1 VKKRQYRIARSNY
14 IVDEDSWGRP
24 VNPKVGLRLLVCC
37 LIIFKSREIKPSQS
51 RSDSNKEASLHKPLE
66 YAREKRGLDI
76 QLPTYLVFHFPVF
89 VERLL
94 KSSCPISSF
103 PTLVHSSIGLVT
115 YEARVLNS
123 KIRTLYL

>member
-14 IVDEDSWGRP
+14 IVNKDSWARP

-51 RSDSNKEASLHKPLE
+51 RSDSNKEVSLRKPLE

-76 QLPTYLVFHFPVF
+76 
-89 VERLL
+89 
-94 KSSCPISSF
+94 
-103 PTLVHSSIGLVT
+103 
-115 YEARVLNS
+115 
-123 KIRTLYL
+123 